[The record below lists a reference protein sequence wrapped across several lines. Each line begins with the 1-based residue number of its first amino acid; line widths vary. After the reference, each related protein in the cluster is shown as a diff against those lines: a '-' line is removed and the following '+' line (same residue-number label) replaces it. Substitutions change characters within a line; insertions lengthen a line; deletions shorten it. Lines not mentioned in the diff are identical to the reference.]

1 MKANGLASA
10 ARRISEA
17 GGDSIQSYER
27 PMLVYNLGV
36 VVVAL
41 IVLTILT
48 MGLFRTWLA
57 FEKSLG
63 LAF

>member
-1 MKANGLASA
+1 M
-10 ARRISEA
+10 R
-17 GGDSIQSYER
+17 
-27 PMLVYNLGV
+27 VFNLGV

-48 MGLFRTWLA
+48 VWLSSTWLA

>member
-1 MKANGLASA
+1 
-10 ARRISEA
+10 
-17 GGDSIQSYER
+17 
-27 PMLVYNLGV
+27 MLVYNLGV